1 MKKKQLS
8 NLKEAPSSGKKMLKL
23 STLALSMMCFT
34 TAYAEETETPA
45 ATQVKKVV
53 VTGSSIKGVAAQ
65 STSPITIIKGEDLA
79 EMGVTNVE
87 EALTRVSAN
96 QAGYSTAE
104 NVGASS
110 TTGSA
115 ANLRGLGVEKT
126 LILLNGRRVAYSA
139 FSTYATNLNIIPFA
153 MIDRIEV
160 LRDGASAIYGA
171 DAIAGVINFI
181 TKDEY
186 QGLSFTGSLHA
197 PEHPGGDAFSTSIYG
212 GFGNYEEDGYNL
224 NGLIDYRSN
233 EEIMA
238 KDRRISRRGAVIP
251 ELGVD
256 GSSFGAFPA
265 NLYDPWSYAYGN
277 PYPND
282 CNNEPG
288 TASWWG
294 YCYLN
299 TSMFIGIQP
308 KVDTLSSLIQG
319 SFKISDSL
327 KAYGEYI
334 FTRSEVSVS
343 IAPDV
348 FQGSLMMP
356 SSSPYFPGNG
366 ITPAYPGNPGLSGND
381 VYLYV
386 RSQAGN
392 RESMSTNDS
401 HRLLLGIEGEAFG
414 WDVDAGVSYSISD
427 AQDEFTGG
435 YLNRSAL
442 QLAINQ
448 GKINPFGAQ
457 LPEHA
462 GLWKSFEINGKTNEA
477 ELKQT
482 TVDFTISRPIFELP
496 AGEVGF
502 ALGASFSSQDWESDT
517 NSALVALV
525 PSSGIDPTK
534 EPSVGKRDISSLF
547 TEVHVPI
554 LPSLEAQI
562 AARYDDYSDFGDTF
576 NPKVGLRWEPIKQ
589 LMFRGAYS
597 TGFRAPTL
605 YDINAPVR
613 ETYTSG
619 KYSDPI
625 LCPGGVASE
634 PRYQNECNTQ
644 FKSRLGGSKELEP
657 EESTSITAGFVFEPI
672 KDLVFSADYYNIDV
686 DGLVSSIGEASLFWD
701 PVRYADR
708 FVRNSEGRIQYLNTT
723 LINAGGL
730 RTEGVDLSLNYLSP
744 KTSSGRFGFGIEGTY
759 VISIDYQNEDGA
771 AWNNYVGEY
780 ANPAVVRWKHWA
792 NLNWSYEDWKMMFEQ
807 QYVRGYHDHNKTGQ
821 AQYDS
826 HKVSDYTLYNVS
838 GTYSGFNNLKLTAGI
853 KNIFDQDPSASNVT
867 DNFQYGY
874 DPRYA
879 DPTGRTFYMRATY
892 KYK

>member
-1 MKKKQLS
+1 MKKKRLLELKDHPS
-8 NLKEAPSSGKKMLKL
+8 NGKKILKL
-23 STLALSMMCFT
+23 TTLALSMMYFST
-34 TAYAEETETPA
+34 GYSFAAEEPEENEVTK
-45 ATQVKKVV
+45 VKKVV

-96 QAGYSTAE
+96 QAGFSTAE

-115 ANLRGLGVEKT
+115 ANLRGLGIDKT
-126 LILLNGRRVAYSA
+126 LILLNGRRVAPSA
-139 FSTYATNLNIIPFA
+139 FSTYATNLNIIPMA

-181 TKDEY
+181 TKEQY
-186 QGLSFTGSLHA
+186 EGLSVTGSYNA
-197 PEHPGGDAFSTSIYG
+197 PEHEGGDAYTATVYG
-212 GFGNYEEDGYNL
+212 GFGDYEDDGFNI

-265 NLYDPWSYAYGN
+265 NLYDPWTYAYGN

-288 TASWWG
+288 TAAWYG
-294 YCYLN
+294 FCYLN

-308 KVDTLSSLIQG
+308 KVDTLSSIIQG
-319 SFKISDSL
+319 SLKINDNF

-334 FTRSEVSVS
+334 FSRSEVSVS

-348 FQGSLMMP
+348 YQGTLMMP

-366 ITPAYPGNPGLSGND
+366 ITPYYPGLSGND

-401 HRLLLGIEGEAFG
+401 HRLLLGIEGEAYG
-414 WDVDAGVSYSISD
+414 WDIDAGVSYSISD
-427 AQDEFTGG
+427 ATDEFTGG
-435 YLNRSAL
+435 YLNRAEL
-442 QLAINQ
+442 QKAINA

-462 GLWKSFEINGKTNEA
+462 GLWKTFEVKGKTNDA
-477 ELKQT
+477 ELTQT
-482 TVDFTISRPIFELP
+482 TVDVTFSRPLFELP
-496 AGEVGF
+496 SGEVGF
-502 ALGASFSSQDWESDT
+502 ALGANFTSQEWNSGT
-517 NSALVALV
+517 NSELVALV
-525 PSSGIDPTK
+525 PSSGIDPNK
-534 EPSVGKRDISSLF
+534 ETSEANRDISSLF
-547 TEVHVPI
+547 AELHVPI
-554 LPSLEAQI
+554 LPSLEAQF

-576 NPKVGLRWEPIKQ
+576 NPKVGVRWEPLKQ
-589 LMFRGAYS
+589 LMFRSAYS

-613 ETYTSG
+613 ETYTYG
-619 KYSDPI
+619 KYSDPV
-625 LCPGGVASE
+625 LCPGGTAIE

-644 FKSRLGGSKELEP
+644 FKSRLGGSKDLDP
-657 EESTSITAGFVFEPI
+657 EESTSLTAGFVFEPI
-672 KDLVFSADYYNIDV
+672 KDLVFTADYYKIDV

-708 FVRNSEGRIQYLNTT
+708 FVRNAEGRIDYLNTT

-730 RTEGVDLSLNYLSP
+730 RTEGVDISLNYLSP
-744 KTSSGRFGFGIEGTY
+744 KTSAGRFGFGIEGTY
-759 VISIDYQNEDGA
+759 VMSIDYQNEDGA
-771 AWNNYVGEY
+771 EWNNYVGEY

-792 NLNWSYEDWKMMFEQ
+792 NLNWSYEDWKLMFEQ
-807 QYVRGYHDHNKTGQ
+807 QFVRGYDDHNKTGQ
-821 AQYDS
+821 AQYND
-826 HKVSDYTLYNVS
+826 HKVSDYALYNIS
-838 GTYSGFNNLKLTAGI
+838 GTYSGFKNTKLTAGI
-853 KNIFDQDPSASNVT
+853 KNIFDEDPSASNVT

-879 DPTGRTFYMRATY
+879 DPTGRTYYMRATY
-892 KYK
+892 KFK

>member
-1 MKKKQLS
+1 MKKKRLLE
-8 NLKEAPSSGKKMLKL
+8 LKESPSNGNKLLKL
-23 STLALSMMCFT
+23 TTLAMSMMLFT
-34 TAYAEETETPA
+34 TAYAAEEPEEKDVTK
-45 ATQVKKVV
+45 VKKVV

-79 EMGVTNVE
+79 EMGVTSVE
-87 EALTRVSAN
+87 EALNRVSAN
-96 QAGYSTAE
+96 QAGFSTAE
-104 NVGASS
+104 NVGSSS

-115 ANLRGLGVEKT
+115 ANLRGLGIDKT
-126 LILLNGRRVAYSA
+126 LILLNGRRVASSA
-139 FSTYATNLNIIPFA
+139 FSTYATNLNIIPMA

-181 TKDEY
+181 TKDQY
-186 QGLSFTGSLHA
+186 KGLSFTGSINET
-197 PEHPGGDAFSTSIYG
+197 EHKGGESYSAAVYG
-212 GFGNYEEDGYNL
+212 GFGDYEDDGFNL
-224 NGLIDYRSN
+224 NGLIDYRQN
-233 EEIMA
+233 KEIMA
-238 KDRRISRRGAVIP
+238 KDRAISRRGSVIP

-265 NLYDPWSYAYGN
+265 NLYDPWTYAYGN

-288 TASWWG
+288 SAAWWG
-294 YCYLN
+294 FCYLN
-299 TSMFIGIQP
+299 TSKFIGIQP
-308 KVDTLSSLIQG
+308 QVDTLSSIVQG
-319 SFKISDSL
+319 SLKINDHF

-334 FTRSEVSVS
+334 FTRSEVAVS

-348 FQGSLMMP
+348 FQGTLMMP

-366 ITPAYPGNPGLSGND
+366 ITPYYPGLSGND

-401 HRLLLGIEGEAFG
+401 HRLLLGVEGSAYG
-414 WDVDAGVSYSISD
+414 WDIDAGLSYSISD

-435 YLNRSAL
+435 YLNRSEL
-442 QLAINQ
+442 QKAINA
-448 GKINPFGAQ
+448 GKINPFGKQ

-462 GLWKSFEINGKTNEA
+462 GLWQTFEVNGKTNEA

-482 TVDFTISRPIFELP
+482 IVDVTVSRPLFELP

-502 ALGASFSSQDWESDT
+502 ALGASFTSQDWDSGT
-517 NSALVALV
+517 NSELVAQV
-525 PSSGIDPTK
+525 PSSGIDPNK
-534 EPSVGKRDISSLF
+534 EESAGKRDISSIF
-547 TEVHVPI
+547 TELQVPI
-554 LPSLEAQI
+554 LPSLEAQF

-576 NPKVGLRWEPIKQ
+576 NPKVGIRWEPIKQ
-589 LMFRGAYS
+589 LMFRSAYS

-613 ETYTSG
+613 ETYTYG

-625 LCPGGVASE
+625 LCPGGTAIE

-644 FKSRLGGSKELEP
+644 FKSRLGGSKDLDP
-657 EESTSITAGFVFEPI
+657 EESTSLTAGFVFEPI
-672 KDLVFSADYYNIDV
+672 KDLVFTADYYKIDV

-708 FVRNSEGRIQYLNTT
+708 FVRNAEGRIEYLNTT

-730 RTEGVDLSLNYLSP
+730 RTEGVDISLNYLSP
-744 KTSSGRFGFGIEGTY
+744 KTSTGRFGFGIEGTY
-759 VISIDYQNEDGA
+759 VMSIDYQNEDGA
-771 AWNNYVGEY
+771 EWNNYVGEY

-807 QYVRGYHDHNKTGQ
+807 QFVRGYDDHNKTGQ
-821 AQYDS
+821 AQYNN
-826 HKVSDYTLYNVS
+826 HKVSDYALYNVS
-838 GTYSGFNNLKLTAGI
+838 TTYTGLKNIKLTAGI
-853 KNIFDQDPSASNVT
+853 KNIFDEDPSASNVT

-879 DPTGRTFYMRATY
+879 DPTGRTYYMRATY
-892 KYK
+892 KFK